1 MVVVEYLMLWW
12 DMLELG
18 VWLWSGMMLT
28 TGWGGWVQEPGVT
41 ASATWAPWDYS
52 AKGFFFPSFACGVL
66 DISFSVVWQKNIL
79 TKGVRVWKKRNS
91 TKLLGFCNVWRF
103 LQTKFNATSEY
114 HQTGFMSRYGKAR
127 TRLLHL
133 ESKLLRNMLN
143 TGRDLHK
150 KFCMWRSLYFL
161 KFIFLIF

>member
-1 MVVVEYLMLWW
+1 
-12 DMLELG
+12 LELG

-28 TGWGGWVQEPGVT
+28 RGWGGWVQEPSVT

-52 AKGFFFPSFACGVL
+52 AKGFFCPSFACGVL
-66 DISFSVVWQKNIL
+66 DISFFLCAAEEHIN
-79 TKGVRVWKKRNS
+79 KGFQGLKENEFVKTSRVLQCLKI
-91 TKLLGFCNVWRF
+91 
-103 LQTKFNATSEY
+103 LQTKFSATSEY
-114 HQTGFMSRYGKAR
+114 LQTGFMSRYGKAR

-143 TGRDLHK
+143 TGRNLHK
-150 KFCMWRSLYFL
+150 KFCMWWSLYFL